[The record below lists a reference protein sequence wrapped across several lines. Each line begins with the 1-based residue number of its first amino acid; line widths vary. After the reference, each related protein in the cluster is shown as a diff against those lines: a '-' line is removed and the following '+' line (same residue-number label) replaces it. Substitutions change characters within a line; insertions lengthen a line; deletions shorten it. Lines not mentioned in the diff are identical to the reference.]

1 MLAAYAKAVSTEQK
15 HRSSLEQVSFPVSSL
30 AYVLAS
36 ILALL
41 AAHVDLKTHRVPNA
55 LTLTCALLGL
65 GLALGVGG
73 LPGLAGALVG
83 FAVAFG
89 LLLPGYLLGFTGG
102 GDLKLMAGLGCFL
115 GPKLS
120 LYAVL
125 LYYPL
130 GAVVALVFAVY
141 AAYAQGR
148 TGPFARYRT
157 MARTLFRCGRL
168 SYVKP
173 SATESMGARL
183 PMAPVIACAVLA
195 VPFLFG

>member
-1 MLAAYAKAVSTEQK
+1 MPPLDSFT
-15 HRSSLEQVSFPVSSL
+15 FPVSPL
-30 AYVLAS
+30 AYGLAAVLS
-36 ILALL
+36 LL
-41 AAHVDLKTHRVPNA
+41 AANVDLKTHRVPNA
-55 LTLTCALLGL
+55 LTLTCALFGL
-65 GLALGVGG
+65 GFALVVGG
-73 LPGLAGALVG
+73 LAGLLGALAG

-120 LYAVL
+120 FFAVL

-130 GAVVALVFAVY
+130 GAVVALLFAVY
-141 AAYAQGR
+141 AAWHHGR
-148 TGPFARYRT
+148 SGPFARYWT
-157 MARTLFRCGRL
+157 MLRTLFRCRRL
-168 SYVKP
+168 VYIRP
-173 SATESMGARL
+173 SPNESMGARL